1 MRVSDGSAAEPA
13 LRPGRAHRDGQH
25 GEEAGD
31 RVTQQAERRSVTSGF
46 GRAMGGA
53 LLFAMPLFM
62 TMEMWR
68 LASSVD
74 RYRLALL
81 VLATVALVVGLARSF
96 GSMEDSGCTASLVDA
111 AVAIAAAAVAAGG
124 ILTLLHV
131 LDWIPGWRD
140 AVSVLALEMLPAAVG
155 ASYARSQL
163 GQGGAKTRRTGYGH
177 ELFLMV
183 AGAVVFSSNVA
194 PTEEIVLLAAK
205 VTPWHTVALVAVS
218 LGLLHAFVYEVGFR
232 GQEEK
237 EGPVRSFLTFSVVG
251 YVLALGVSAFLLWTL
266 GRFDHTGLL
275 MVVTE
280 SVVLAL
286 PASLGAAAARLIL

>member
-1 MRVSDGSAAEPA
+1 MIR
-13 LRPGRAHRDGQH
+13 GRARAASRADVAPGAPVQ
-25 GEEAGD
+25 GRQGYG
-31 RVTQQAERRSVTSGF
+31 VTQQTGRRPVTTGL
-46 GRAMGGA
+46 GRAVAGA

-62 TMEMWR
+62 TMEVWR

-81 VLATVALVVGLARSF
+81 ALATVALVIGLARNF
-96 GSMEDSGCTASLVDA
+96 GSTEDSGWRPSLVDA
-111 AVAIAAAAVAAGG
+111 GVAVAAAAVAGG
-124 ILTLLHV
+124 TILTVLHV
-131 LDWIPGWRD
+131 LDWLPGWRD

-163 GQGGAKTRRTGYGH
+163 GEGGGGTRRTGYGH

-194 PTEEIVLLAAK
+194 PTEEIVLLAAT
-205 VTPWHTVALVAVS
+205 VTPWHTLALVVVS
-218 LGLLHAFVYEVGFR
+218 LALLHAFVYEVGFR

-237 EGPVRSFLTFSVVG
+237 DGPVKAFLTFSVVG
-251 YVLALGVSAFLLWTL
+251 YLIAVAVSAFLLWTL
-266 GRFDHTGLL
+266 GRFANTGLL